1 MDEQELEQDRQT
13 EIQIEQEQIN
23 KHEN

>member
-1 MDEQELEQDRQT
+1 MDEQELEQDRQK